1 MNTKLGYF
9 VLTSFF
15 FLLSI
20 NVSANVIQNKG
31 IKAYLTI
38 SFHNSIIFQD
48 SSSQSKLESGIKNI
62 FVIEGVII
70 IPEEKPNILEEY
82 KLYIDVTIKD
92 SAIVE
97 AKSISNMGAST
108 MLQRYPR
115 LSIPYENEKDIYKAV
130 KKYIETNIIK
140 KNHK

>member
-15 FLLSI
+15 LLLSKD
-20 NVSANVIQNKG
+20 VSANVLQKEG
-31 IKAYLTI
+31 VKAYLTI
-38 SFHNSIIFQD
+38 SFYNSKIFQD
-48 SSSQSKLESGIKNI
+48 SSSQSKLKSKIKNI
-62 FVIEGVII
+62 FVKEGVII

-97 AKSISNMGAST
+97 AKSISNMSSLT
-108 MLQRYPR
+108 SMQRYPR
-115 LSIPYENEKDIYKAV
+115 LSIPCKNEKDIYKAV
-130 KKYIETNIIK
+130 KKYIETNIIQ
-140 KNHK
+140 KNH